1 SKPQLLLL
9 IPILFIARRAW
20 RALGGFAATVMGLAV
35 VSVAGFGL
43 GPVVEYVGSVGGW
56 AIGGSLPTHGQAV
69 YTDTAVYSL
78 RHILEILPGGG
89 KIVAFV
95 GLVILLALC
104 ALSLSWRPDK
114 PRLDFALAV
123 AASLVLSP
131 HQNVHD
137 LALLV

>member
-1 SKPQLLLL
+1 ML
-9 IPILFIARRAW
+9 
-20 RALGGFAATVMGLAV
+20 
-35 VSVAGFGL
+35 
-43 GPVVEYVGSVGGW
+43 EYVSSVGSW
-56 AIGGSLPTHGQAV
+56 AIGGQLPTHGQAV

-89 KIVAFV
+89 KVIAFAILV
-95 GLVILLALC
+95 GLLALV
-104 ALSLSWRPDK
+104 AVSLSWRPDK

-137 LALLV
+137 LALLVIPGFALADLALPAR